1 MRKPG
6 STNTRNEA
14 DLIARCPLA
23 AAMKLVGG
31 RWKLMLIWYVSHGI
45 HRYGALKTT
54 MASISEKMLYS
65 QLRELERDGLFLR
78 VIEARAVRYELT
90 ELGRSLLPLLASFE
104 SWSRDHGVGERLLKS
119 LDLPVAAG
127 DDSLP
132 RKVAR

>member
-23 AAMKLVGG
+23 AAMKLLGG

-45 HRYGALKTT
+45 NRYGALKTT
-54 MASISEKMLYS
+54 ISSISEKMLYA

-78 VIEARAVRYELT
+78 VMEARAVRYELT
-90 ELGRSLLPLLASFE
+90 ELARSLLPLLAAFE
-104 SWSRDHGVGERLLKS
+104 TWSRDHGVSERLLKS
-119 LDLPVAAG
+119 LALPVPA
-127 DDSLP
+127 DDKPLP
-132 RKVAR
+132 RSAAR